1 MRVRSFLVLALTA
14 VLAASLTACDSG
26 GSSSG
31 ATTTVG
37 TTATSAP
44 TGSGG
49 TTSGASTL
57 TERDFKNKVA
67 AAVITGTDFQADPG
81 FGLTVNVSEQ
91 QGLDTVQLVL
101 DDAYKQYTSDPDRQD
116 EIVDGLV
123 HQVVR
128 QMHEGNA
135 KRSFS
140 EVRDQL
146 MPVLKRRVD
155 VSRIKDGPAVR
166 PFDDLDV
173 IYAVQGDHYFTVATK
188 DDLDRWGKSVD
199 EIDSLA
205 LANLEKQTNK
215 QQKLLCEKAKSQ
227 RLCGWAS
234 GDGYD
239 ATRML
244 VPGLRRQI
252 VKELGGP
259 AVYAVP
265 LESVFVALTR
275 NYADVIKPKV
285 LQQFTTG
292 DNPLSPELFEER
304 NGQLVALSR

>member
-1 MRVRSFLVLALTA
+1 MPVRAFLVLALTA
-14 VLAASLTACDSG
+14 LLAASVSACDSG
-26 GSSSG
+26 GGDGTTSGGTTSAGTSSG
-31 ATTTVG
+31 ATTTQ
-37 TTATSAP
+37 
-44 TGSGG
+44 
-49 TTSGASTL
+49 GALSQ
-57 TERDFKNKVA
+57 RDFKNKVA
-67 AAVITGTDFQADPG
+67 AAIITGTDLQGDPG
-81 FGLTVNVSEQ
+81 FGLTIDVSEQ
-91 QGLDTVQLVL
+91 NGLDTVQLVL

-123 HQVVR
+123 QEAVR
-128 QMHEGNA
+128 RMEEGNT

-146 MPVLKRRVD
+146 MPMLKRRVD
-155 VSRIKDGPAVR
+155 VSRIENDPAVR
-166 PFDDLDV
+166 RFDDLDV

-188 DDLDRWGKSVD
+188 DDLARWGQSVD

-205 LANLEKQTNK
+205 LSNLETHTNK
-215 QQKLLCEKAKSQ
+215 NQKLLCEPSGGQK
-227 RLCGWAS
+227 LCGWAS

-239 ATRML
+239 ASRML

-275 NYADVIKPKV
+275 NYAPVIKGKV
-285 LQQFTTG
+285 LQEFTTG
-292 DNPLSPELFEER
+292 KNPLSPELFEER
-304 NGQLVALSR
+304 NGQLVALPQ

>member
-1 MRVRSFLVLALTA
+1 MRVRVFLALALTSL
-14 VLAASLTACDSG
+14 LAASASACDSG
-26 GSSSG
+26 GESTPTTGTTGTATTGDG
-31 ATTTVG
+31 ATTQG
-37 TTATSAP
+37 TL
-44 TGSGG
+44 SG
-49 TTSGASTL
+49 
-57 TERDFKNKVA
+57 RDFKNKVA
-67 AAVITGTDFQADPG
+67 AAIITRTELQGDPG
-81 FGLTVNVSEQ
+81 FGLVVDVSEPD
-91 QGLDTVQLVL
+91 GLDTVQLVL

-123 HQVVR
+123 QEAVR
-128 QMHEGNA
+128 RMEEGNS

-140 EVRDQL
+140 EVSDQL
-146 MPVLKRRVD
+146 MPMLKRRVD
-155 VSRIKDGPAVR
+155 VSRIKDGAAVR

-188 DDLDRWGKSVD
+188 DDLDRWGKSVG

-205 LANLEKQTNK
+205 LDNLEKQTNK
-215 QQKLLCEKAKSQ
+215 NQKLLCEPSGGQK
-227 RLCGWAS
+227 LCGWAS

-252 VKELGGP
+252 VKELGEP

-275 NYADVIKPKV
+275 RYAPVIKGKV
-285 LQQFTTG
+285 LQEFTTG
-292 DNPLSPELFEER
+292 KNPLSPELFEER
-304 NGQLVALSR
+304 HGQLVALSQ

>member
-1 MRVRSFLVLALTA
+1 MRVRVLILLMLAA
-14 VLAASLTACDSG
+14 VLAACLAACDSG
-26 GSSSG
+26 GESSD

-37 TTATSAP
+37 TAGTTASTD
-44 TGSGG
+44 TGG

-81 FGLTVNVSEQ
+81 FGLTVDVSEQ

-123 HQVVR
+123 QQVTR

-135 KRSFS
+135 KRSFAD
-140 EVRDQL
+140 VREQL

-166 PFDDLDV
+166 SFDDLDV

-188 DDLDRWGKSVD
+188 DDLDRWGKSVG

-205 LANLEKQTNK
+205 LGNLEKQTNK
-215 QQKLLCEKAKSQ
+215 QQKLLCEKAKGQ

-275 NYADVIKPKV
+275 NYAAVIKPKV

-304 NGQLVALSR
+304 NGQLVALSQ